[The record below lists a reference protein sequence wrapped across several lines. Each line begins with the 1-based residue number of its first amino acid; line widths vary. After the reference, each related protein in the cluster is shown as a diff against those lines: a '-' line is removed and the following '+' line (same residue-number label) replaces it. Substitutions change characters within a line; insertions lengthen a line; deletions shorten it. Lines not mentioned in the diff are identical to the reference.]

1 MDPPRIAPCCTD
13 YKLQGTDNCII
24 RSAKADSTVRILQ
37 VSGPHQLGTLPQ
49 TRECRS
55 GETPAGGP
63 RLARTPIGTPP
74 QAQPSSTR
82 VGASP
87 APVPYT
93 AAKAWAPA
101 PTLGSRSEART
112 GRQLART
119 PVGLP
124 SAYNPALHLADPQDT
139 PGGLQQARPHAVLLC
154 KQKHTRCI
162 AERLE
167 MKCLTFAEICCNRG

>member
-1 MDPPRIAPCCTD
+1 MR
-13 YKLQGTDNCII
+13 L
-24 RSAKADSTVRILQ
+24 LQ
-37 VSGPHQLGTLPQ
+37 VSSPNQLGTLPQ
-49 TRECRS
+49 TRQCRS

-63 RLARTPIGTPP
+63 RLARTPIGTPR

-101 PTLGSRSEART
+101 PALGSRSEART

-124 SAYNPALHLADPQDT
+124 SAYNPALLAPYLADPQDT

-154 KQKHTRCI
+154 KQKHTRYI
-162 AERLE
+162 AKRLG
-167 MKCLTFAEICCNRG
+167 MKCLTSVEICSNRG